1 VQFSSPEMENLTPPE
16 AGEKRSGSWLKSV
29 GEIFQTLLLAFVLY
43 FAIDAVV
50 ARVRVENISMQPT
63 LKPGEFV
70 LVQKLAY
77 RFGDIQRGDIVV
89 FHYSPQE
96 DYIKR
101 VIGLPGDSIEI
112 ADGLVKVNG
121 YALKE
126 PYINAPPMYNGSWQ
140 VPEGKVFVLGD
151 NRNQSSDSHTWG
163 FVPVE
168 NIVGKAFVV
177 YWPLEEMKVL
187 TTQITVIA
195 KNQP

>member
-1 VQFSSPEMENLTPPE
+1 MQPSSPESYPGIPPDT
-16 AGEKRSGSWLKSV
+16 GEKKTSSWLKSV
-29 GEIFQTLLLAFVLY
+29 GEVFQTLLLAFVLY

-70 LVQKLAY
+70 LVHKLAY
-77 RFGDIQRGDIVV
+77 RFGEIQRGDIVV

-101 VIGLPGDSIEI
+101 IIGLPGDIVEI

-121 YALKE
+121 YPLKE
-126 PYINAPPMYNGSWQ
+126 PYINAPPMYTGSWQ

-163 FVPVE
+163 FVPIE

-187 TTQITVIA
+187 TTQVTVIA

>member
-1 VQFSSPEMENLTPPE
+1 MQFSSPEMQNLTPPE
-16 AGEKRSGSWLKSV
+16 AGEKRSNSWLKTV

-70 LVQKLAY
+70 LVHKLAY
-77 RFGDIQRGDIVV
+77 RFGEIHRGDIVV

-163 FVPVE
+163 FVPID